1 MTTIKEYFSSTSG
14 KGVLSTSD
22 SSGNVDSAVYAK
34 PHFMEDG
41 SLAFIMRDRLTH
53 ANLTSNPKAA
63 YLFIED
69 GKGYKG
75 KRFFLKKIREEENS
89 PLIEKI
95 QRRNMDLE
103 PGENRFLVFFEI
115 IKELPL
121 IGSGQ

>member
-1 MTTIKEYFSSTSG
+1 MTIKEYFESTSG
-14 KGVLSTSD
+14 KGILSTSD

-89 PLIEKI
+89 PLIKEI
-95 QRRNMDLE
+95 QRRCVDLE

-115 IKELPL
+115 TKELPL
-121 IGSGQ
+121 AGSGE

>member
-1 MTTIKEYFSSTSG
+1 MTIQEYFNSANG
-14 KGVLSTSD
+14 KGILSTSD

-69 GKGYKG
+69 GKGYRG

-89 PLIEKI
+89 PLIKEI

-115 IKELPL
+115 SKELPL
-121 IGSGQ
+121 VGSGE